1 MISNWKSP
9 KNSWN
14 CLFGHVLD
22 FVHFF
27 PSTYDIHYTLCSPC
41 EYTNFQQVQHTYI
54 NIHYM
59 ACFAAILF
67 RMKMK
72 KTQNVLRIRN
82 EIFWNFSII
91 EKMKERRNGK
101 KMYQLSFFLAGLSR
115 SYLLRNEGEGERFSL
130 IFYANFE
137 KLKFLLRHLL
147 E

>member
-1 MISNWKSP
+1 LK
-9 KNSWN
+9 
-14 CLFGHVLD
+14 LFVRTCFRFHA
-22 FVHFF
+22 FF
-27 PSTYDIHYTLCSPC
+27 SLPPQRSLQQHYTLCSPC

-59 ACFAAILF
+59 ACSAILF

-82 EIFWNFSII
+82 GKFLKFFYHRKKN
-91 EKMKERRNGK
+91 ERKAKWR
-101 KMYQLSFFLAGLSR
+101 KMYQLSFFFWLVFLGR
-115 SYLLRNEGEGERFSL
+115 IFKGKGGRRREKFSL

-137 KLKFLLRHLL
+137 KLKFFLRHLP